1 LNRATAESSQDT
13 AATEGLAPLMLWVK
27 RLADHV
33 TQDLLGQP
41 DLEFAWGD
49 LTPADPAE
57 QAKII
62 DTYVRD
68 GVYAVNEARGLLGL
82 DPVPGGDQPMIYGA
96 QGAVPLGAPATP
108 APKPFQRSS
117 GCEHGP
123 GCGCRDAGS
132 PSLRKYNPDEP
143 RVPAGGPNGGQWT
156 TGGGSGALSSS
167 NGVGDGSTRTS
178 QLTIPWDLPADIPF
192 DIPEIPSEITP
203 APLDFPGAQFHPA
216 GPLPT
221 NPHPD
226 DPECEQEWADAFRFC
241 DRMYREGKL
250 GPRSGF
256 GRDMQRCLLGQISER
271 CGGNPVD
278 RK

>member
-82 DPVPGGDQPMIYGA
+82 DPVPGGDQPMIDGT
-96 QGAVPLGAPATP
+96 QGAVPLAAPNVAKVTGL
-108 APKPFQRSS
+108 ASF
-117 GCEHGP
+117 
-123 GCGCRDAGS
+123 
-132 PSLRKYNPDEP
+132 RKYNPDEP
-143 RVPAGGPNGGQWT
+143 RVPAGNPDGGQWT
-156 TGGGSGALSSS
+156 AGGDGGGASDNVPGEGDATASDEQQISGIASWYNLVGHQMANGKMFDPNAMNAAMLGVPLGTTVTVKTQGDPSQSIKVTVTDRGPYAPGRVIDLTKGAFQAL
-167 NGVGDGSTRTS
+167 VGNTHVG
-178 QLTIPWDLPADIPF
+178 L
-192 DIPEIPSEITP
+192 
-203 APLDFPGAQFHPA
+203 APV
-216 GPLPT
+216 T
-221 NPHPD
+221 V
-226 DPECEQEWADAFRFC
+226 
-241 DRMYREGKL
+241 YV
-250 GPRSGF
+250 PRSG
-256 GRDMQRCLLGQISER
+256 R
-271 CGGNPVD
+271 
-278 RK
+278 